1 MRNGKKGTKLTS
13 IILGTLLLVTSFLMV
28 GTINAYFTDGDT
40 AVNMS
45 SVGGNRI
52 ELVEVFEPPS
62 RLEPGVTFTK
72 DVKVRNVGSNDCFVR
87 IKAVFTDSDMGK
99 HCSLDW
105 NELDYEYSEED
116 GYYYYKK
123 VLKKNEET
131 ESLFTTVS
139 LSASIPEAEIKDF
152 DILIYTETYQS
163 YGFEDYREAW
173 THYQRNK
180 PRRDYT

>member
-1 MRNGKKGTKLTS
+1 MRNGKKGTKLIL
-13 IILGTLLLVTSFLMV
+13 IIWGALLALTAFLVA

-40 AVNMS
+40 AVNM
-45 SVGGNRI
+45 VAIGGNRI
-52 ELVEVFEPPS
+52 ELVEVFDPPS
-62 RLEPGVTFTK
+62 RLEPGVSFKK

-87 IKAVFTDSDMGK
+87 IKAVFTDIDMGK

-105 NELDYEYSEED
+105 NELAYEYSEED

-180 PRRDYT
+180 PGRDYA